1 MKFGFHIHIYI
12 FLGFFEHRTFD
23 LLFGVVVFKSSR
35 YLGKVGLNG
44 LGTQKSTVPV
54 PQTVLKSDSIAVQN
68 ADGIPNVVTA
78 AFDRKK
84 DQILSV
90 DPNPNK
96 VSDHPLRRFRIPLLR
111 QHCLAGSPTATTD
124 IAKPVKDIATH
135 GNSRL

>member
-54 PQTVLKSDSIAVQN
+54 PQTAGKVQN
-68 ADGIPNVVTA
+68 ANVIPNVVTA

-124 IAKPVKDIATH
+124 NAKTIKDKGTH